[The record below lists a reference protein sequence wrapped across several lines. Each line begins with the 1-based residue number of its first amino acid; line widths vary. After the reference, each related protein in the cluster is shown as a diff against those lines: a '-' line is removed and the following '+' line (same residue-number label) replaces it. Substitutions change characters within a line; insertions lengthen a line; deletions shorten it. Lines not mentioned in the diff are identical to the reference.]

1 MRALQLISDKF
12 SIGLSMLCTIHCLL
26 LPLMVAVLPSVMAF
40 DLTGE
45 RFHIWM
51 LVAVL
56 PISIYA
62 LTIGC
67 KEHQRLGV
75 FILVGIGLLLL
86 VSGLFA
92 EAFYGE
98 AGEKLLTVLGSMIV
112 ATGHLWNYQLSKQS
126 EPTPACDCTGAEA
139 K

>member
-1 MRALQLISDKF
+1 MKALQLISDKF
-12 SIGLSMLCTIHCLL
+12 AIGLSMLCTIHCLL

-92 EAFYGE
+92 EAFYG
-98 AGEKLLTVLGSMIV
+98 I
-112 ATGHLWNYQLSKQS
+112 N
-126 EPTPACDCTGAEA
+126 
-139 K
+139 